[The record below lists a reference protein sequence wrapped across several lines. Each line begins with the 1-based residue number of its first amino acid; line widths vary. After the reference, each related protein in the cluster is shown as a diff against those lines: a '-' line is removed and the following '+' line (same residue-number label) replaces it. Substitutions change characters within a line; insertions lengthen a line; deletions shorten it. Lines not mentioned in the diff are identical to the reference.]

1 MFISLFNISLSP
13 ARSRLFLLLSF
24 LLFLFPIASWA
35 DMGDN
40 QGENSPQIVVLNIDG
55 AIGPAVADYVNKGF
69 AAAWEKKASLVVLQM
84 DTPGGLDHAMRDI
97 IKTILASDIPVVSYV
112 APSGSRAASAGT
124 YILYGSHL
132 VAMAPATNLGAATPI
147 RVGGLPGMPD
157 PADAEKEEEEEKQE
171 NGGKGEKKKDKPVIK
186 GALEKK
192 MINDA
197 AAYIKSLAARN
208 GRNEQWAEQA
218 VREAV
223 SLTADEAL
231 EQNVINF
238 IAADIDELLRK
249 ADGRS
254 VKLES
259 GETTIRCRNGVVQ
272 TFEPDW
278 RNRLLMTLTDPNIAY
293 IFMLLGV
300 YGLIF
305 ELANPGYVLPGVI
318 GGICLLLAL
327 YSFQILP
334 INYTGLAL
342 VLLGI
347 IFMISEV
354 FVPSFG
360 SLGIG
365 GVIAFIIG
373 SFILV
378 DEQSLRISL
387 PLIFST
393 AAISLI
399 GILLVVGS
407 LLAIRK
413 KRFATGSEALVGSVG
428 EVLNDFE
435 NEGRVWIQGESW
447 LAKSKTSFKKGEMVK
462 VTAKSGLE
470 LEVEK
475 ITEEER

>member
-1 MFISLFNISLSP
+1 MVTRHFGWSFGYSVQ
-13 ARSRLFLLLSF
+13 LLCLAIV
-24 LLFLFPIASWA
+24 LLFCSSICHAQTSTTEKLSR
-35 DMGDN
+35 
-40 QGENSPQIVVLNIDG
+40 PQVTLLQIDG
-55 AIGPAVADYVNKGF
+55 AIGPAVADYVSKGF
-69 AAAWEKKASLVVLQM
+69 AAAREKKASLVVLQM
-84 DTPGGLDHAMRDI
+84 DTPGGLDNAMRDI
-97 IKTILASDIPVVSYV
+97 IKEILGSEIPVVSYV

-132 VAMAPATNLGAATPI
+132 AAMAPATNLGAATPI
-147 RVGGLPGMPD
+147 KIGGLPGMPE
-157 PADAEKEEEEEKQE
+157 PA
-171 NGGKGEKKKDKPVIK
+171 GEKKEGKKKEDKDKKEESSKEKNDKPVIK
-186 GALEKK
+186 DAMQKK

-223 SLTADEAL
+223 SLTAEEAL
-231 EQNVINF
+231 AKNVINV
-238 IAADIDELLRK
+238 IAVDVDDLLRQV
-249 ADGRS
+249 DGKTVR
-254 VKLES
+254 LEDR
-259 GETTIRCRNGVVQ
+259 ETTIRAAAGVVQ
-272 TFEPDW
+272 TFKPDW
-278 RNRLLMTLTDPNIAY
+278 RNKLLMTLTDPNIAY
-293 IFMLLGV
+293 IFMLLGM

-347 IFMISEV
+347 VFMISEV

-365 GVIAFIIG
+365 GVIAFVIG

-378 DEQSLRISL
+378 DEQSMRISL

-393 AAISLI
+393 AAISLV
-399 GILLVVGS
+399 GILWVVGS
-407 LLAIRK
+407 LVAIRK
-413 KRFATGSEALVGSVG
+413 KRFRTGSEALVGSVG
-428 EVLNDFE
+428 EVAEDFE
-435 NEGRVWIQGESW
+435 HEGRVWIQGESW
-447 LAKSKTSFKKGEMVK
+447 LAKSGLALQKGEMVK
-462 VTAKSGLE
+462 VTGQKGLE
-470 LEVEK
+470 LEVTK
-475 ITEEER
+475 CK

>member
-1 MFISLFNISLSP
+1 MVKGHPGRFWCFLTRPLFFFI
-13 ARSRLFLLLSF
+13 LLLYGSIVCF
-24 LLFLFPIASWA
+24 GQAGGNGSSSKPKVILL
-35 DMGDN
+35 
-40 QGENSPQIVVLNIDG
+40 EIDG
-55 AIGPAVADYVNKGF
+55 AIGPAVADYVSKGF
-69 AAAWEKKASLVVLQM
+69 ATARNEKASLIVLQM
-84 DTPGGLDHAMRDI
+84 DTPGGLDNAMRDI
-97 IKTILASDIPVVSYV
+97 IKMVLGSEIPVVSYV

-132 VAMAPATNLGAATPI
+132 AAMAPATNLGAATPI
-147 RVGGLPGMPD
+147 KIGGLPGMPE
-157 PADAEKEEEEEKQE
+157 PAGEEKGGKQKENKGEKEES
-171 NGGKGEKKKDKPVIK
+171 GKEKDKPVIK
-186 GALEKK
+186 DALQKK

-223 SLTADEAL
+223 SLTAEEAL
-231 EQNVINF
+231 EKNVINI
-238 IAADIDELLRK
+238 IAVDIDDLLRQV
-249 ADGRS
+249 DGKTVR
-254 VKLES
+254 LEDR
-259 GETTIRCRNGVVQ
+259 ETTIRAASGVVQ

-278 RNRLLMTLTDPNIAY
+278 RNKLLMTLTDPNIAY
-293 IFMLLGV
+293 IFMLLGM

-318 GGICLLLAL
+318 GGISLLLAL

-347 IFMISEV
+347 VFMISEV

-365 GVIAFIIG
+365 GVIAFVIG

-378 DEQSLRISL
+378 DEQSMRISL

-393 AAISLI
+393 AAISLV
-399 GILLVVGS
+399 GILWVVGS
-407 LLAIRK
+407 LVAIRK
-413 KRFATGSEALVGSVG
+413 KQFRTGSEALVGSVG
-428 EVLNDFE
+428 EVVEDFE
-435 NEGRVWIQGESW
+435 HEGRVWIQGESW
-447 LAKSKTSFKKGEMVK
+447 LAKSGSALRKGEMVK
-462 VTAKSGLE
+462 VTGQNGLE
-470 LEVEK
+470 LEVIK
-475 ITEEER
+475 M

>member
-1 MFISLFNISLSP
+1 MIIRQSGPFLGLPTRLLFFLVV
-13 ARSRLFLLLSF
+13 LFLGSIVCSGQTF
-24 LLFLFPIASWA
+24 S
-35 DMGDN
+35 N
-40 QGENSPQIVVLNIDG
+40 ENSETPRVILLQFDG
-55 AIGPAVADYVNKGF
+55 AIGPAVADYVNNGF
-69 AAAWEKKASLVVLQM
+69 ATARSEKASLIVLQM

-97 IKTILASDIPVVSYV
+97 IKTILGSEIPVVSYV

-132 VAMAPATNLGAATPI
+132 AAMAPATNLGAATPI
-147 RVGGLPGMPD
+147 KIGGLPGMPD
-157 PADAEKEEEEEKQE
+157 PAGEEKEGKQKE
-171 NGGKGEKKKDKPVIK
+171 NKEKKEQSGKEKAQPLIKD
-186 GALEKK
+186 ALQKK

-208 GRNEQWAEQA
+208 GRNQQWAEQA

-223 SLTADEAL
+223 SLTAEEAL
-231 EQNVINF
+231 EKNVINL
-238 IAADIDELLRK
+238 IAVDIDDLLRQV
-249 ADGRS
+249 DGKT
-254 VKLES
+254 VKLEDR
-259 GETTIRCRNGVVQ
+259 ETTIRAAAGVVQ

-278 RNRLLMTLTDPNIAY
+278 RNKLLMILTDPNIAY

-365 GVIAFIIG
+365 GVIAFVIG

-378 DEQSLRISL
+378 DEQSMRISL

-393 AAISLI
+393 AAISLV
-399 GILLVVGS
+399 GILWVVGS
-407 LLAIRK
+407 LLTIRR
-413 KRFATGSEALVGSVG
+413 KRFRTGSEALVGSVG
-428 EVLNDFE
+428 EVLENFE
-435 NEGRVWIQGESW
+435 GEGRVWVQGESW
-447 LAKSKTSFKKGEMVK
+447 LARSETTLQKGEMVK
-462 VTAKSGLE
+462 VTGQHGLE
-470 LEVEK
+470 LEVTK
-475 ITEEER
+475 M